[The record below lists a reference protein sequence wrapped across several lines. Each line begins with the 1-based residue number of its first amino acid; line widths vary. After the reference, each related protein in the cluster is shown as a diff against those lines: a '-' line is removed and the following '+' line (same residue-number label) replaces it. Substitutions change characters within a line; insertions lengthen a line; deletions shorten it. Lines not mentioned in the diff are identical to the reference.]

1 MMNKQKYKIALDNRE
16 VKPTKRNVVSEKL
29 RTILV
34 SGVFSVIL
42 IITIFLTLPLTV
54 LSWSGLFVYSSI
66 VSLVIFLFILLIRYF
81 ATLFMAYFF
90 VTRYTIQEKEGFYPF
105 ISIIVPVYNEGVVLQ
120 NSIESLLDID
130 YPNYEIIIVNDG
142 STDDTSAIAEE
153 FVGHQK

>member
-1 MMNKQKYKIALDNRE
+1 MMNKQKYQIALDNRE
-16 VKPTKRNVVSEKL
+16 VKPPKRNVGSEKL

-90 VTRYTIQEKEGFYPF
+90 ITRYTVQDKHGYFPF
-105 ISIIVPVYNEGVVLQ
+105 VSIIVPVYNEGKVLRS
-120 NSIESLLDID
+120 SIESLLELD
-130 YPNYEIIIVNDG
+130 YSNYEI
-142 STDDTSAIAEE
+142 
-153 FVGHQK
+153 